1 MAFRAGRVFALALEE
16 ADVRT
21 LGVSAFLVG
30 IGLFSQSS
38 TAFAQST
45 TNSSKL
51 LVAGDDGSSVAQSKN
66 YQEEA
71 NKRHMG
77 IGLSMGGFIAG
88 GRWEI
93 ANGGVVAMDVVWRRA
108 LNRQTRFEVGGV
120 ARFAFTPDALL
131 IGGGIPFRLVF
142 KMHERLEANL
152 GIELSYAQIQFDLP
166 FFPSRHGFVSSLRW
180 DIGYL
185 LDSRF
190 TIGITPVGFSAI
202 AGDHV
207 DPFVVYEPGVWAR
220 FSPF

>member
-21 LGVSAFLVG
+21 LVVSAVLVG
-30 IGLFSQSS
+30 IGLFLQSS
-38 TAFAQST
+38 TAFAQ
-45 TNSSKL
+45 SSKL
-51 LVAGDDGSSVAQSKN
+51 LVAGDDKSSTGQSTN

-71 NKRHMG
+71 NKRQFG
-77 IGLSMGGFIAG
+77 IGLSMGGFIA

-108 LNRQTRFEVGGV
+108 LSNQSRFEVGGV

-152 GIELSYAQIQFDLP
+152 GIELSYAQIRFDLP

-185 LDSRF
+185 LDPRV
-190 TIGITPVGFSAI
+190 TIGITPVGFSAVL
-202 AGDHV
+202 GDHV